1 MSISPYKYKMIRGID
16 FYEYVLDFL
25 QKAPNTTFS
34 RESISEITEDSNS
47 ARVVTTN
54 NTYEGDY
61 IFKSYPDRLDNIKDH
76 FVWQHFKGWVVKTEK
91 PFFDPTRATLMD
103 FRVDQGDDTRFFYLL
118 PTSETEA
125 LVELAIFSPS
135 IPESNYYDNFLNT
148 YLKEE
153 VGLTNWTI
161 THEEVG
167 AIPMTSHNFQTDNS
181 KRVIR
186 IGTNGGAVKASSG
199 YAFTRVQ
206 KQVAAVTNQIASG
219 QFRPQRKTRY
229 DLYDSVLLNAILK
242 GKTTGKVVFDGL
254 FKNLSGPTI
263 FKFLDGEGS
272 LWTDLKVFTGPPT
285 LPFLKAFLEEIS

>member
-16 FYEYVLDFL
+16 FYDYILNFL
-25 QKAPNTTFS
+25 AKKPNMTFS
-34 RESISEITEDSNS
+34 QESISEITEDSKG
-47 ARVVTTN
+47 AKLVTSE

-61 IFKSYPDRLDNIKDH
+61 IFKSYPDRLDNIKDY
-76 FVWQHFKGWVVKTEK
+76 FVWQHFKGWVVQSKE
-91 PFFDPTRATLMD
+91 PFFDPSRATLMD
-103 FRVDQGDDTRFFYLL
+103 FRMDQGDDTRFFYLL

-135 IPESNYYDNFLNT
+135 IPDSTYYDSYLES
-148 YLKEE
+148 YLKKD
-153 VGLTNWTI
+153 VGLKSWTI

-167 AIPMTSHNFQTDNS
+167 AIPMTSHNFQTDKS

-206 KQVAAVTNQIASG
+206 KQVASVMRQIASG
-219 QFRPQRKTRY
+219 QFQPQGSTRY
-229 DLYDSVLLNAILK
+229 DLYDKVLLNAILK
-242 GKTTGKVVFDGL
+242 GKTTGKEVFDGL

-263 FKFLDGEGS
+263 FRFLDGEGS

-285 LPFLKAFLEEIS
+285 LPFLKAFIEEVS